1 MANVNIKFNGKEFL
15 LSCEDGQEEHLEEL
29 ALYLNE
35 KFSNLKNSLGNI
47 GESKLLLITSI
58 SVLDE
63 YYETKKKIDIQKKE
77 IKIEI
82 HSVGL
87 LKNELHALGITF
99 AKSGLDLDITQNLE
113 IWTIASLEKISLN
126 NTDPTNQIN
135 IIAGSGV
142 GIKKETS
149 EICIS
154 DFAKEVLYE
163 NLLDIIP
170 KGFYLNLEIILPNG
184 EFLAER
190 TSNKSFGSVNGLSII
205 GTSAETYSSAS
216 PDQLEE
222 AKTKLAKLTKND
234 FKGKVVFVIGENGLN
249 LAKTC
254 NVKFPIIKVGNWV
267 GPLIVDAAIKKVKT
281 VILFGYHG
289 KLIKLAGG
297 IFHTHNHLADARI
310 EILVYLAVQ
319 EKLPLEI
326 IVKLSEL
333 NTLEDGLLLLERF
346 NKSLA
351 DKLFKNLSNT
361 IEKRS
366 FAYVNRYVKTDMEI
380 ASIIF
385 DRKREIRW
393 AGNYGN
399 NYFSYFK

>member
-1 MANVNIKFNGKEFL
+1 LKKGFSLPLWVAGAAK
-15 LSCEDGQEEHLEEL
+15 S
-29 ALYLNE
+29 AL
-35 KFSNLKNSLGNI
+35 K
-47 GESKLLLITSI
+47 KLLGLPFENYELI
-58 SVLDE
+58 
-63 YYETKKKIDIQKKE
+63 KIPHEKKE

-87 LKNELHALGITF
+87 LNGGSCSCGISF

-113 IWTIASLEKISLN
+113 IWTIAHLEKTSN
-126 NTDPTNQIN
+126 NSFQTNPIN

-142 GIKKETS
+142 GIKEDSS

-154 DFAKEVLYE
+154 NFAKEVLYE

-170 KGFYLNLEIILPNG
+170 DGFCLSLEIIFPNG

-190 TSNKSFGSVNGLSII
+190 TSNKSFGIVNGLSII

-216 PDQLEE
+216 PDQLED
-222 AKTKLAKLTKND
+222 AKTNLENLIKND
-234 FKGKVVFVIGENGLN
+234 FKGTVVFVIGENGFN

-254 NVKFPIIKVGNWV
+254 NVKLPIIKVGNWI
-267 GPLIVDAAIKKVKT
+267 GPLIVDAAIKNVKT

-297 IFHTHNHLADARI
+297 IFHTHNHLADGRI
-310 EILVYLAVQ
+310 EILVYLAVK

-326 IVKLSEL
+326 IMKLSYL
-333 NTLEDGLLLLERF
+333 NTIEDALLILEKF
-346 NKSLA
+346 NKSIA
-351 DKLFKNLSNT
+351 DKLFQNLSNT

-366 FAYVNRYVKTDMEI
+366 FEYVSRYVKTDMEI
-380 ASIIF
+380 AAIIF
-385 DRKREIRW
+385 DRKRKIRW
-393 AGNYGN
+393 SGINGN
-399 NYFSYFK
+399 NYISCFKCY